1 MKVSKGLLETFF
13 AVQNQQEQRLQLSF
27 IRRKNF
33 IKMLKMNKNSVL

>member
-1 MKVSKGLLETFF
+1 MEVSKSPLETSF